1 MASLTA
7 DSVRAEVEAALSA
20 LLSARDERDSEI
32 YEIMR
37 YSALGG
43 GKRVR
48 AFLAYAFF
56 GACGGTE
63 FEKVTDYACAVEM
76 IHAASLVH
84 DDLPALDN
92 DDMRRGRP
100 SCHKAYGEAQ
110 AIVAADGLF
119 IKAFEVASANRFCTS
134 AQNAAAVN
142 LLARMAGPDGMCG
155 GQMTDIRTDGGRN
168 DIELLKKLDIQKTS
182 CLINAACGLGC
193 IAAGADESQLAAA
206 EEYARELGLAFQ
218 IRDDILDIEGD
229 SSVLGKTVGKDVA
242 SEKPTYPSVLGLD
255 GAKRACLAASQNAAN
270 AAGKF
275 GENEYAAALRALAL
289 KMAERQN

>member
-1 MASLTA
+1 MASLTVE
-7 DSVRAEVEAALSA
+7 SVRAQVETALSA
-20 LLSARDERDSEI
+20 LLSAREGSDAEI

-119 IKAFEVASANRFCTS
+119 IKAFEVASANRFCTP

-193 IAAGADESQLAAA
+193 IAAGADESQLADA

-218 IRDDILDIEGD
+218 IRDDILDCTSDEE
-229 SSVLGKTVGKDVA
+229 SLGKTVGSD
-242 SEKPTYPSVLGLD
+242 
-255 GAKRACLAASQNAAN
+255 
-270 AAGKF
+270 
-275 GENEYAAALRALAL
+275 
-289 KMAERQN
+289 AERDKSTFVSLFGLNRCAELVREETEKAKKALSDCFGDAEFLTWLAGYLAERTA

>member
-1 MASLTA
+1 MASLTVE
-7 DSVRAEVEAALSA
+7 SVRAQVETALSA
-20 LLSARDERDSEI
+20 LLSAREGSDAEI

-48 AFLAYAFF
+48 AFLSYAFF

-119 IKAFEVASANRFCTS
+119 IKAFEVASANRFCTP

-142 LLARMAGPDGMCG
+142 LLARMSGPDGMCG

-193 IAAGADESQLAAA
+193 IAAGADEAQLASAA
-206 EEYARELGLAFQ
+206 EYARELGLAFQ

-229 SSVLGKTVGKDVA
+229 PDVLGKTVGKDAA
-242 SEKPTYPSVLGLD
+242 SEKPTYPSVLGPE
-255 GAKRACLAASQNAAN
+255 GAKRACLASSQNAAN

-289 KMAERQN
+289 GMAERRS

>member
-1 MASLTA
+1 MAAPTLE
-7 DSVRAEVEAALSA
+7 SVRADVESALSA
-20 LLSARDERDSEI
+20 LLSAPDERDSGI

-63 FEKVTDYACAVEM
+63 FEKVTAYACAVEM
-76 IHAASLVH
+76 VHAASLIH
-84 DDLPALDN
+84 DDLPSLDN
-92 DDMRRGRP
+92 DDMRRGKP

-119 IKAFEVASANRFCTS
+119 IKAFEIASANRLCTP

-155 GQMTDIRTDGGRN
+155 GQMTDIEAEGGTA
-168 DIELLKKLDIQKTS
+168 DIELLKRLDLQKTS
-182 CLINAACGLGC
+182 CLINAACGMGC
-193 IAAGADESQLAAA
+193 IAAGADEKQLAAA
-206 EEYARELGLAFQ
+206 GEYARGLGLAFQ
-218 IRDDILDIEGD
+218 IRDDILDIEGEQLL
-229 SSVLGKTVGKDVA
+229 LGKTVGKDA
-242 SEKPTYPSVLGLD
+242 ACEKPTYPSVLGLE
-255 GAKRACLAASQNAAN
+255 GAKRACLRATQDAERASAAL
-270 AAGKF
+270 
-275 GENEYAAALRALAL
+275 GENEYARLLGTFAV
-289 KMAERQN
+289 KMSERRN

>member
-1 MASLTA
+1 MASLTVE
-7 DSVRAEVEAALSA
+7 SVRAQVETALSA
-20 LLSARDERDSEI
+20 LLSAREGSDAEI

-48 AFLAYAFF
+48 AFLTYAFF

-119 IKAFEVASANRFCTS
+119 IKAFEVASANRFCTP

-142 LLARMAGPDGMCG
+142 LLARMSGPDGMCG

-193 IAAGADESQLAAA
+193 IAAGADESQLADA

-229 SSVLGKTVGKDVA
+229 PGVLGKTVGKDAA

-255 GAKRACLAASQNAAN
+255 GAKRTCIALSHNAAR

-275 GENEYAAALRALAL
+275 GENEYAVALRALAL
-289 KMAERQN
+289 GMAERRS